1 MVVVLDFDEHVA
13 GAAVLACVRESFLT
27 DPVEGGFDLGAVP
40 AGASVRELDP
50 DSTSRPS
57 RRARSARSSMAAC
70 TPASSSAMGRS
81 AVMSE
86 RTLKI
91 SDSNWLGASTRRRVD
106 FERPA
111 EEFRALRHDVES
123 EPVRLLMRVE
133 SLAVVADG

>member
-1 MVVVLDFDEHVA
+1 
-13 GAAVLACVRESFLT
+13 
-27 DPVEGGFDLGAVP
+27 
-40 AGASVRELDP
+40 
-50 DSTSRPS
+50 
-57 RRARSARSSMAAC
+57 MAAC